1 MTYQDT
7 LDYLF
12 SRLPMLQNKGTAAIK
27 PGLERIERI
36 CEILDHPERKFK
48 SIHVAGT
55 NGKGSVTNLLAS
67 ILFKAGYK
75 VGLYTSP
82 HFKDFRE
89 RIKVNGKCISKEA
102 VISFVQ
108 SLKDT
113 ELPEPSFFE
122 YSTAMAFDYFNRE
135 QVDFAIIE
143 TGLGG
148 RLDSTNVVLP
158 ELSVIT
164 SISMDHMEFLG
175 NTIEAIAGEK
185 AGIIKPKIPVV
196 VSAENQIEVL
206 EVFYSK
212 AAEQDSALY
221 AAMAHEASE
230 LVFNHSFRLD
240 NLALVKKSVDVLREQ
255 GYAISEDAVKEGI
268 YTAVKDWG
276 FFGRWYQDQDYP
288 NLYYDVAHNEAG
300 IQHVLSKA
308 EEIAPLSEWGFVF
321 GMVRD
326 KDRGRIIDLLPR
338 EANYY
343 LCQANVPRALDVAT
357 LSNDFSDAGLKHLTF
372 IKVEDAL
379 SKALETSKN
388 VLVFGSFFVVA
399 EALPEKLFQ
408 NFS

>member
-1 MTYQDT
+1 MTYQET

-12 SRLPMLQNKGTAAIK
+12 SRLPMLQNKGAAAIK
-27 PGLERIERI
+27 PGLERIDRI

-108 SLKDT
+108 SLKNT
-113 ELPEPSFFE
+113 ELLEPSFFE

-148 RLDSTNVVLP
+148 RLDSTNIIVP
-158 ELSVIT
+158 ELSIIT
-164 SISMDHMEFLG
+164 SISMDHMDFLG
-175 NTIEAIAGEK
+175 NTLEAIAGEK
-185 AGIIKPKIPVV
+185 AGIIKPEIPVV
-196 VSAENQIEVL
+196 VSAESEAEVL

-212 AAEQDSALY
+212 AAEQDSPLY
-221 AAMAHEASE
+221 TAMAHEAAE
-230 LVFNHSFRLD
+230 LVSNHSFRLD
-240 NLALVKKSVDVLREQ
+240 NLSLVKKAIEVLRDQ
-255 GYAISEDAVKEGI
+255 GFEIGGAAVTKGVSS
-268 YTAVKDWG
+268 AVEDWG
-276 FFGRWYQDQDYP
+276 FFGRWYQDPEQTD
-288 NLYYDVAHNEAG
+288 LYYDVAHNEAG
-300 IQHVLSKA
+300 IKHVLSKA
-308 EEIAPLSEWGFVF
+308 EEIAPLSDWGFVF

-326 KDRGRIIDLLPR
+326 KDRAKVLELLPG
-338 EANYY
+338 ASKYY
-343 LCQANVPRALDVAT
+343 LCQAQVPRALPVEDLA
-357 LSNDFSDAGLKHLTF
+357 LDFSERSLKYTVNPSVAEA
-372 IKVEDAL
+372 KSNAL
-379 SKALETSKN
+379 KMSQK

-399 EALPEKLFQ
+399 EALPEKIFQ
-408 NFS
+408 KFS